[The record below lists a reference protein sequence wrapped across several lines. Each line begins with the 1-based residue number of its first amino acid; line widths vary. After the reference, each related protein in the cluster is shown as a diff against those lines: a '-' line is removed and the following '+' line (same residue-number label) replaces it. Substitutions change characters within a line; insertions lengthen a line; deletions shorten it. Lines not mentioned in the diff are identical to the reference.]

1 MSDDN
6 FRLKAE
12 VTPSRR
18 DEATGDRDCDF
29 RLQPE
34 GLCNR
39 CTHARLITSSKGSEF
54 VMCQLSATDDR
65 FPKYPALPV
74 LRCEGYSR
82 ILFPDR

>member
-1 MSDDN
+1 MT
-6 FRLKAE
+6 R
-12 VTPSRR
+12 
-18 DEATGDRDCDF
+18 ATGATGTTGATGA
-29 RLQPE
+29 
-34 GLCNR
+34 GLCET
-39 CTHARLITSSKGSEF
+39 CAHARLITSSKGSEF